1 MSVFIPLRMQKLPRD
16 PQGRVVPAIV
26 ERDASGNPLFARLN
40 DKAMRRC
47 LNDDLCQICAQP
59 LMRRRWLVGGPQRA
73 FAPHDFYTDLPGHL
87 ECIEYSLRT
96 CPYLSVPN
104 YLRKVELVLPVHEGV
119 AAVRSDD
126 RRRPSPSF
134 LACVGTIG
142 RVSPDLVLHV
152 TPTGLCDRMQIWRH
166 GKMIAEGGLEFIAR
180 LAAMGAPTN
189 QSDAVALLGKAFSI
203 VLDPREITAPAP
215 DESPVMGDFRFLVS
229 IEVGDACVGH
239 AYIKCRTRPEE
250 NLQHYT
256 FGLINQL
263 QTHGFTTCRSEGVL
277 TAKVDGDAV
286 EKILAAANRDIA
298 RSLTEY
304 ESASL
309 EHSHF
314 SILIMSE
321 RDPIN
326 LRLMALHCS
335 ATKTRRETRHH
346 NR

>member
-1 MSVFIPLRMQKLPRD
+1 MSVFIPPRMQKLPRD

-26 ERDASGNPLFARLN
+26 ERDASGHPLFASLN
-40 DKAMRRC
+40 HKAMRRC

-73 FAPHDFYTDLPGHL
+73 FAPHEFYTDLPGHL

-96 CPYLSVPN
+96 CPYLSIPN
-104 YLRKVELVLPVHEGV
+104 YLRKVEPVLPVHEGV

-126 RRRPSPSF
+126 GRRPSPSF
-134 LACVGTIG
+134 LACVSTTG
-142 RVSPDLVLHV
+142 RVSADLAPYV
-152 TPTGLCDRMQIWRH
+152 TPTGPCDRMQIWRH

-203 VLDPREITAPAP
+203 VPDPREIVAPAP
-215 DESPVMGDFRFLVS
+215 SEPPAVGDFRYLVS

-239 AYIKCRTRPEE
+239 AYIKCRVRPEE

-256 FGLINQL
+256 FGLINQV
-263 QTHGFTTCRSEGVL
+263 QAHGFTTYRSEGLL
-277 TAKVDGDAV
+277 TTKIDGDAV
-286 EKILAAANRDIA
+286 ERVLAAANQEVA

-314 SILIMSE
+314 SILILSE
-321 RDPIN
+321 RDPVN
-326 LRLMALHCS
+326 FRLMALHS
-335 ATKTRRETRHH
+335 LSHEDAPSSRT
-346 NR
+346 